1 MLTSRPVSSI
11 WHGSVEYL
19 EMKLNEMVK
28 DNVLVFWC
36 AVKHLKEDDEKKD
49 HVHLFCVPNGRIR
62 TEYLHDE
69 LTEYD
74 MNNVKPIKPLPFNC
88 SKFDD
93 WYLYCTHNIAYL
105 ASKGQSRKY
114 HYAKNEFLTS
124 DEDYLNEMIHTIDM
138 SKINRTEVLSRAVE
152 NGIPFT
158 ELVTTGQIPVP
169 LVNQYMKVYEMMAG
183 NITFRADKKG
193 HEEGQADEEDELPF

>member
-1 MLTSRPVSSI
+1 M
-11 WHGSVEYL
+11 
-19 EMKLNEMVK
+19 
-28 DNVLVFWC
+28 
-36 AVKHLKEDDEKKD
+36 
-49 HVHLFCVPNGRIR
+49 PNGRIR

-114 HYAKNEFLTS
+114 HYAKDEFLTS
-124 DEDYLNEMIHTIDM
+124 DEDYLNEMVHTIDM

-193 HEEGQADEEDELPF
+193 HEDGQAEDEDELPF